1 MGEYRSN
8 LKYPFYLFIFL
19 FTRNILIDKINF
31 SKEGGTFCMLLGE
44 LLTGIIVKLYKECFI
59 KKIEEKI
66 ENKSIFKNQKFIL
79 KTNHSKKFF
88 INLLILIFCSV
99 IDISMFFIKLSIGS
113 IFVSFES
120 KKYFA
125 TLLIFNSILCKIF
138 LNIPIYNHH
147 IFCIIILSINTFS
160 IPIIEIIFEYNELKK
175 IIFYFFLNIL
185 ISFAY
190 SAQSTIE
197 KYLLD
202 IAFVEECF
210 ILFFEGLFGIII
222 LFIYLFFKNNS
233 FKIIIVDK
241 FNFINL
247 IKIILYIILS
257 GIYNLYRLLMI
268 KFYSPMHRTCV
279 DSLIIVILVFYYKHW
294 NYGFLYFILSL
305 IIYLIFLFISLVY
318 IEVIIL
324 HFCNL
329 HYNTYKYINLRENN
343 NKIKNINNKIT
354 KYRFSFEIF

>member
-19 FTRNILIDKINF
+19 FIRNILIDKINF

-44 LLTGIIVKLYKECFI
+44 LLIGIIVKLHKECFI
-59 KKIEEKI
+59 NKIEEKI
-66 ENKSIFKNQKFIL
+66 ENKSFSIKQKFIL
-79 KTNHSKKFF
+79 KKSHSKKFF
-88 INLLILIFCSV
+88 FNLLLLIFCSV
-99 IDISMFFIKLSIGS
+99 IDISMFFIKISIGS
-113 IFVSFES
+113 VFISFES

-138 LNIPIYNHH
+138 LKIPIYNHH
-147 IFCIIILSINTFS
+147 IFCIIIMSINTTL
-160 IPIIEIIFEYNELKK
+160 IPIIEIIFEQFELKK
-175 IIFYFFLNIL
+175 IILYFFLNIA

-190 SAQSTIE
+190 SAQSTSE

-202 IAFVEECF
+202 IAFVEESF
-210 ILFFEGLFGIII
+210 ILFFEGLFGIIF
-222 LFIYLFFKNNS
+222 LFIYLYLKNNS

-241 FNFINL
+241 FNFVNL
-247 IKIILYIILS
+247 IKIIFYIILS
-257 GIYNLYRLLMI
+257 GGYNLYRLLI
-268 KFYSPMHRTCV
+268 FKFYSPMHRTCV

-294 NYGFLYFILSL
+294 KDGFLFFILSL

-324 HFCNL
+324 HFYNL
-329 HYNTYKYINLRENN
+329 HYNTYKYINLRENKNKNLDYEN
-343 NKIKNINNKIT
+343 NIPLEN
-354 KYRFSFEIF
+354 F